1 MTEGNARESGMERLL
16 RSALR
21 PQPGVADP
29 CPDPGLLAA
38 FVEGALT
45 ANEEAALDSHIAA
58 CGRCQEALAVMA
70 HALPEDAAES
80 VTEPGP
86 SGWFTWATRPRLR
99 WLVPISAAA
108 TVAVVIFATRPLIA
122 PEGEAPGTEVARMA
136 QAPSEPAAAEVS
148 RLDALRNETPPP
160 AKELVAPKGQ
170 QETVITRV
178 GQAPDAKQIAA
189 APADVPE
196 AGGRMR
202 DKQAVEPAAEMMAA
216 RVASEEKRAQPAA
229 PAPAPPIAAP
239 GAVARQATSVPVAAD
254 VSRKP
259 VAAEADRGAPA
270 SAGSRMEAGSFQG
283 GQVTV
288 FAPGGAVRWRFG
300 AGGRIARTLD
310 AGETWQVQ
318 VSGVTAS
325 LLAGAAPSPATCWLV
340 GAAGTVLL
348 TTDGER
354 WERRPFPL
362 SVDLTVVEAVSPLAA
377 IITARDGRRFETLDG
392 GLTWT
397 PKQ

>member
-1 MTEGNARESGMERLL
+1 
-16 RSALR
+16 
-21 PQPGVADP
+21 
-29 CPDPGLLAA
+29 
-38 FVEGALT
+38 
-45 ANEEAALDSHIAA
+45 
-58 CGRCQEALAVMA
+58 
-70 HALPEDAAES
+70 
-80 VTEPGP
+80 
-86 SGWFTWATRPRLR
+86 
-99 WLVPISAAA
+99 
-108 TVAVVIFATRPLIA
+108 
-122 PEGEAPGTEVARMA
+122 
-136 QAPSEPAAAEVS
+136 
-148 RLDALRNETPPP
+148 
-160 AKELVAPKGQ
+160 
-170 QETVITRV
+170 VITRV
-178 GQAPDAKQIAA
+178 GQAPDAKQVAA

-202 DKQAVEPAAEMMAA
+202 DKQTVEPAAEMMAA

-229 PAPAPPIAAP
+229 
-239 GAVARQATSVPVAAD
+239 
-254 VSRKP
+254 
-259 VAAEADRGAPA
+259 
-270 SAGSRMEAGSFQG
+270 GSRMESRSLQG

-288 FAPGGAVRWRFG
+288 SAPGGAVRWRFG